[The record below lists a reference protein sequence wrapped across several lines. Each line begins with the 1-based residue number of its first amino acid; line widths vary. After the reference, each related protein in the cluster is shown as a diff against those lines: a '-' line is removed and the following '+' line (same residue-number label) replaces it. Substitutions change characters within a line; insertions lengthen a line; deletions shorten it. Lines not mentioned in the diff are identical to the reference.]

1 MAEKFST
8 GDVQSAAN
16 ALKTSYTNGVIGI
29 FGGTQPATAN
39 DSEGAAPLLCLIT
52 EDAGAFTGGVATNGI
67 NFDTPVDGVLSKA
80 TAEVWKGLGTAAAGT
95 GTTATWF
102 RHYSNAYTTGAS
114 TTAARYDG
122 AITTA
127 STAELQMTNQTVVE
141 NVPVEISTYT
151 RTVKRTA

>member
-8 GDVQSAAN
+8 GDVQAAAT
-16 ALKTSYTNGVIGI
+16 ALKTAYANGVIGI
-29 FGGTQPATAN
+29 YGGTQPATAN

-52 EDAGAFTGGVATNGI
+52 LDAGAFTGGVATNGI
-67 NFDTPVDGVLSKA
+67 NFDDPVDGVLSKEPL
-80 TAEVWKGLGTAAAGT
+80 EVWKGLGLAAAST

-102 RHYSNAYTTGAS
+102 RHYPNAYTTGAS
-114 TTAARYDG
+114 TSAARYDG

-127 STAELQMTNQTVVE
+127 STAELQMTNTTIVE